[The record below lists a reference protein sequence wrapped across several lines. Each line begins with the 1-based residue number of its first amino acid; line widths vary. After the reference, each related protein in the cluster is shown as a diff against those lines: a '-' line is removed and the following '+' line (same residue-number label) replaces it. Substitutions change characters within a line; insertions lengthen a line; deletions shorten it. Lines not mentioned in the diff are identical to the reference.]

1 MNTPRARR
9 TRTAVGAALLLT
21 LVASACGSDD
31 DESDE
36 TTATTTAATT
46 ATTAASAPTSTE
58 ADEGSQTTDAPASTA
73 GDEGGDV
80 SLIYIT
86 PTPIGA
92 NPFLELGRV
101 GTEAAADA
109 AGGTSTTF
117 ESTDLNSRR
126 ANVEAAVEE
135 APTIIILNTFDFTD
149 LAAEFS
155 AANPDQEFIL
165 IDSCPPEPPANL
177 HCGVFREYEGAY
189 LLGIMAGM
197 LSEAGKI
204 GSVAALDIPFIH
216 RYTDSFA
223 LGAQSVNPDITDSQ
237 VFIGG
242 DNPFGD
248 PARAKEQALA
258 LSAQGADHIFAVGA
272 GSNGG
277 TFEAATEEGFFT
289 YGVDINECP
298 SAPGQVV
305 DNNLKLVDEVVEQ
318 LVKATLAGTAE
329 PVVSFGLAE
338 GAMGVIALQDDVADS
353 GCVIADHPDVI
364 EAVKAAAED
373 IISGDIVVPDPMAA
387 G

>member
-9 TRTAVGAALLLT
+9 VRTAVGTALMLS
-21 LVASACGSDD
+21 LVAAACGSDD
-31 DESDE
+31 EESE
-36 TTATTTAATT
+36 ETTATTTATTTAATT
-46 ATTAASAPTSTE
+46 AETAAPTTA
-58 ADEGSQTTDAPASTA
+58 GSDNTAAPATTGG
-73 GDEGGDV
+73 GDGGDV
-80 SLIYIT
+80 TLIYIT

-92 NPFLELGRV
+92 NPFLELGRI
-101 GTEAAADA
+101 GTEAAAEA
-109 AGGTSTTF
+109 AGGTSKTF

-135 APTIIILNTFDFTD
+135 APSVIILNTFDFTD
-149 LAAEFS
+149 LSAEFA
-155 AANPDQEFIL
+155 AANPEQEFIL

-189 LLGIMAGM
+189 LLGIMAGS
-197 LSEAGKI
+197 LTEANQI

-223 LGAQSVNPDITDSQ
+223 LGAQSVNPDVTDSQ

-258 LSAQGADHIFAVGA
+258 LAAQGADHIFAVGA

-277 TFEAATEEGFFT
+277 TFEAATEEGFFS

-298 SAPGQVV
+298 AAPGQVV
-305 DNNLKLVDEVVEQ
+305 DNNLKLVDQVVQQLVEQ
-318 LVKATLAGTAE
+318 VLAGTAE

-338 GAMGVIALQDDVADS
+338 GAMGVIAMQDDVVADS

-364 EAVKAAAED
+364 EAVKAAAD
-373 IISGDIVVPDPMAA
+373 GIISGKIVVPDPMAA

>member
-1 MNTPRARR
+1 MNRPRARTYR
-9 TRTAVGAALLLT
+9 SMMGAALALG
-21 LVASACGSDD
+21 LVATACGSDD
-31 DESDE
+31 DDD
-36 TTATTTAATT
+36 TAASTAASSGASTAEPATPATAGSPTTTAATG
-46 ATTAASAPTSTE
+46 ATTA
-58 ADEGSQTTDAPASTA
+58 GS
-73 GDEGGDV
+73 GGGDV

-92 NPFLELGRV
+92 NPFLQLGRD
-101 GTEAAADA
+101 GTEAAAEKT
-109 AGGTSTTF
+109 GGTAKTF

-135 APTIIILNTFDFTD
+135 APSIIVLNTFDFTD
-149 LAAEFS
+149 LSAEFA
-155 AANPDQEFIL
+155 AANPDQQFIL

-189 LLGIMAGM
+189 LLGIEAGM
-197 LSEAGKI
+197 LTEANKI

-223 LGAQSVNPDITDSQ
+223 LGAKSVNADVTDSQ

-248 PARAKEQALA
+248 PARAKEQALSLA
-258 LSAQGADHIFAVGA
+258 AQGADHIFAVGA

-277 TFEAATEEGFFT
+277 TFEAATEQGFFS

-298 SAPGQVV
+298 SAPGQIV

-318 LVKATLAGTAE
+318 LIDQVLAGTAE
-329 PVVSFGLAE
+329 PVVSFGLKE
-338 GAMGVIALQDDVADS
+338 GAMGVIAMQDDELADS

-364 EAVKAAAED
+364 AKVKEAAEG
-373 IISGDIVVPDPMAA
+373 IISGDIVVPDPMA